1 MNGGIGCG
9 DALAGIWALKFS
21 RYSCPSFPAVF
32 SCMRRFCTVATPF
45 TRGTSM
51 EYTLPA
57 SAGISSIP
65 SVDELTVMTTFPF
78 KFSPVRLSNLSYK
91 KKKKKKQRKF
101 TAEIRPKQTNQV
113 SIEGKQESSESS
125 SSKY

>member
-1 MNGGIGCG
+1 M
-9 DALAGIWALKFS
+9 
-21 RYSCPSFPAVF
+21 
-32 SCMRRFCTVATPF
+32 ATPF

-65 SVDELTVMTTFPF
+65 SEDELTVMTTFPF
-78 KFSPVRLSNLSYK
+78 KFSPVRLSNLSY
-91 KKKKKKQRKF
+91 KKKKKQRKF

>member
-1 MNGGIGCG
+1 M
-9 DALAGIWALKFS
+9 
-21 RYSCPSFPAVF
+21 
-32 SCMRRFCTVATPF
+32 ATPF

-65 SVDELTVMTTFPF
+65 SEDELTVMTTFPF

-91 KKKKKKQRKF
+91 KKKKKK
-101 TAEIRPKQTNQV
+101 TEEV
-113 SIEGKQESSESS
+113 HS
-125 SSKY
+125 

>member
-1 MNGGIGCG
+1 MKGGIGWG
-9 DALAGIWALKFS
+9 DALAGSWALKLS

-45 TRGTSM
+45 TRGSSV

-65 SVDELTVMTTFPF
+65 SEDEFTVMTTFPF
-78 KFSPVRLSNLSYK
+78 KFHQIDCQTYPTRKKPVRVHSSIPT
-91 KKKKKKQRKF
+91 Q
-101 TAEIRPKQTNQV
+101 ANQSAV
-113 SIEGKQESSESS
+113 D
-125 SSKY
+125 

>member
-1 MNGGIGCG
+1 MNGGIGWG
-9 DALAGIWALKFS
+9 DALVGNCALKCS

-32 SCMRRFCTVATPF
+32 SCVRRFCTVATPF
-45 TRGTSM
+45 TRGTSV

-65 SVDELTVMTTFPF
+65 SEDELAVMTTFPF

-91 KKKKKKQRKF
+91 KKKQCKF
-101 TAEIRPKQTNQV
+101 TAEFRPKQTNQV
-113 SIEGKQESSESS
+113 SIEGPKESSESS
-125 SSKY
+125 SSSK

>member
-1 MNGGIGCG
+1 MNGGIGWG
-9 DALAGIWALKFS
+9 DALAASWALKLS

-45 TRGTSM
+45 TRGTSV
-51 EYTLPA
+51 EHTLPA

-65 SVDELTVMTTFPF
+65 SEDEFTVMTTFPF

-91 KKKKKKQRKF
+91 KK
-101 TAEIRPKQTNQV
+101 T
-113 SIEGKQESSESS
+113 SESS
-125 SSKY
+125 QLNSDPS